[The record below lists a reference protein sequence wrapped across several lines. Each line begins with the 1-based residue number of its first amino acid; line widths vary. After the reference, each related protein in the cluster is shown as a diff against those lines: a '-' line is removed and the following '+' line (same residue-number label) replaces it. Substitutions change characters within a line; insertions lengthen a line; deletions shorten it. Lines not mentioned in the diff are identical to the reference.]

1 MKSIVLN
8 LLVFNQ
14 QFIEGKTQKELVKKG
29 IELGFNQIEVRRE
42 YFRELESELLDVKKI
57 AEKSTIELFYS
68 VPEEIFV
75 KGEINPHLTDYLL
88 EAKEMGA
95 RHIKFNIGDFKNYQG
110 KLTELKKLT
119 EYGINVRVENDQTE
133 TSGKIAAINE
143 FMKAVTQEEI
153 EISYVYDLG
162 NWRFVGEDEREAA
175 QQLAKYVTYIHVKD
189 VETSSGKSVATGLDQ
204 GEINWRDILDILP
217 TDLPIAIEYPTTQ
230 MDEIIAAKKLLEEV

>member
-29 IELGFNQIEVRRE
+29 IESGFNQIEVRRE
-42 YFRELESELLDVKKI
+42 YFRELESELLDIKKI
-57 AEKSTIELFYS
+57 AEKSNIELFYS

-143 FMKAVTQEEI
+143 FMKAATQEGI